1 MAEALYRKYR
11 PQIFEDVVGQEQIER
26 TIKNAIE
33 QDKVSHAYLFCGP
46 RGTGKTTMAR
56 ILAKALLCQQAE
68 GARAQGASGCMP
80 DGTCPGVRGYRRG
93 DAPRCL
99 RARRGFAHRRR

>member
-33 QDKVSHAYLFCGP
+33 QDKVSHAYLFSRPARHGQDHHGTPACQGAAVREGP
-46 RGTGKTTMAR
+46 HTPTRTAPAR
-56 ILAKALLCQQAE
+56 I
-68 GARAQGASGCMP
+68 AR
-80 DGTCPGVRGYRRG
+80 
-93 DAPRCL
+93 
-99 RARRGFAHRRR
+99 